1 VTDDFTGDSG
11 GLASQGAYGPP
22 ARWATLVSPVAPES
36 VVLVLSS
43 SRQWRVKQLGS
54 GFLLFGSGLL
64 GQVVAEAEIVPT
76 DTGCRIQIALQ
87 RTETSGVPVAVAAV
101 LTTGVAVGACV
112 AWWLSSSMWWVGAL
126 GAGAGFVATGV
137 LADRRSRRVTD
148 EERAALVQQI
158 AKALRGWEV
167 AA

>member
-1 VTDDFTGDSG
+1 MTDDFPGESSG
-11 GLASQGAYGPP
+11 VASEGAYGPP

-36 VVLVLSS
+36 VVLVLSA

-54 GFLLFGSGLL
+54 GFILFGAGRLEPL
-64 GQVVAEAEIVPT
+64 VAEAEIVPT

-101 LTTGVAVGACV
+101 LTTGVAVAACA
-112 AWWLSSSMWWVGAL
+112 AWWLSHSMWWVGVL
-126 GAGAGFVATGV
+126 GAGAGFVATAV

-148 EERAALVQQI
+148 EERAVLVQQI
-158 AKALRGWEV
+158 AKALRGREV